1 MFSGPVSPEHSKKF
15 LCPFAFGP
23 TQNFAQVAQ
32 DGAVADF
39 GLTFALKIIGRGESM
54 CDFALV
60 TETCHL
66 LTKFVSLSENGM
78 RGPKATYYVL
88 PKELDDV
95 LPGDFGERHY
105 LDPFGEVVGDYQ
117 KKSYLRLSR
126 PSPIPIA

>member
-1 MFSGPVSPEHSKKF
+1 
-15 LCPFAFGP
+15 
-23 TQNFAQVAQ
+23 
-32 DGAVADF
+32 
-39 GLTFALKIIGRGESM
+39 M

-78 RGPKATYYVL
+78 GEPKATYYVL
-88 PKELDDV
+88 PKKLDDV

-105 LDPFGEVVGDYQ
+105 LDPFEVIGDYQ